1 MDRRRRAL
9 MFHFRLRVTQ
19 LMKLLRFL
27 GFALVFH
34 VPVTLLAQ
42 DAAQPAV
49 DLPPNNNPEAT
60 PSPPPSA
67 PALPELSVLDE
78 AFKQTTL
85 GKAADDMRI
94 RVEMRRLEN
103 EVVNDPEIRAAK
115 IAANAAGTDLE
126 KRERLR
132 SYYDLYYRRIAEK
145 TSRPELRSAAESAKA
160 EHIALLSQPR
170 VRPGS
175 GETPPPKKKKQKKKH
190 KGFFES

>member
-1 MDRRRRAL
+1 
-9 MFHFRLRVTQ
+9 MFHLRLKIRQ
-19 LMKLLRFL
+19 LMKLLRLL
-27 GFALVFH
+27 GFALVFN

-49 DLPPNNNPEAT
+49 DLPANDNPQADSS
-60 PSPPPSA
+60 PSPSP

-85 GKAADDMRI
+85 GQAADDLRI

-103 EVVNDPEIRAAK
+103 EVVNDPEIRSAK

-132 SYYDLYYRRIAEK
+132 SYYELYYRRIAEK
-145 TSRPELRSAAESAKA
+145 TSRPELRAAAESAKA